1 MGAVTV
7 KLGVS
12 SATIAFITRIYDELI
27 HSLRAIDRDAVKLL
41 FQLKVAYFWE
51 KINGNFFASVVAGI
65 LMGIL
70 LLTSLVAYTL
80 QHYAIPACSFF
91 FGLILISSTL
101 VLREIKNWN
110 FKIVLAFFIGV
121 TIAYTVTVLP
131 PTQFPNNLFFA
142 FLSGFLASCGA
153 AVPGISGASVM
164 LFMGEYQYIIN
175 ALINFDFIVIGV
187 FTVGCLIGL
196 IIISR
201 ILTWILNNYPN
212 SSLALLA
219 GLTLGS
225 LNKVWPWRAVLE
237 YITNSKGEQ
246 VPVFDKSILPWDYVA
261 VTGKDPLVFQ
271 AIFMM
276 ALGVFIVVLIEKV
289 ALRLKT
295 KN

>member
-12 SATIAFITRIYDELI
+12 AATVAFITRIYDELI
-27 HSLRAIDRDAVKLL
+27 YSLRSIDRDAAKLL
-41 FQLKVAYFWE
+41 FKLKVADFWE
-51 KINGNFFASVVAGI
+51 KINGNFLTSVVAGM
-65 LMGIL
+65 LTGTL
-70 LLTSLVAYTL
+70 LLTSLMTYTL
-80 QHYAIPACSFF
+80 QHYAIPASSFF
-91 FGLILISSTL
+91 FGLILISSTI

-142 FLSGFLASCGA
+142 LLSGFFASFGA
-153 AVPGISGASVM
+153 VVPGISGASVV

-175 ALINFDFIVIGV
+175 ALINFDVIVITV
-187 FTVGCLIGL
+187 FSVGCLMGL
-196 IIISR
+196 VIISR

-225 LNKVWPWRAVLE
+225 LNKVWPWRTVME